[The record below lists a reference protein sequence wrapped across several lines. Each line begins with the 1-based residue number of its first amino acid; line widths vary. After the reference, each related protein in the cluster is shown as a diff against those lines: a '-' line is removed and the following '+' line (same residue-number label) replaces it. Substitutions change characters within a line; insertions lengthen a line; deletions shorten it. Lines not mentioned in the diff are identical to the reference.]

1 MKDRMKEGK
10 NGIAAQVTSKPMQ
23 QLISSP
29 KLRGG
34 SINNKGKHLHSMI
47 GSTGAG
53 TGGQAKSAGKFLSP
67 TSKLE
72 RFRHHAR
79 LYVSTKVRA
88 PGLASLGATSSWLG
102 QRYGKCHRSLI
113 DARAVRAVS
122 IALRERERER
132 ESSLPS
138 PTLLPFPHFPPGIL
152 CACIESR
159 VAFLFAFLIRSYVCW
174 IYSS

>member
-102 QRYGKCHRSLI
+102 QRYGKCHRCVCVCVCGEI
-113 DARAVRAVS
+113 CS
-122 IALRERERER
+122 ICLGWLDPRRR
-132 ESSLPS
+132 SLPS